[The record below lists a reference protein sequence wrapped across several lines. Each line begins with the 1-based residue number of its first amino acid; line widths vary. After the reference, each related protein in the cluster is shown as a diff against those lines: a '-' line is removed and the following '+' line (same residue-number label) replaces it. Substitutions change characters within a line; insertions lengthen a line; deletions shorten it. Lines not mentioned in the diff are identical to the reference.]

1 MARFQ
6 EYIDVM
12 TDAQTCYEQWVCFED
27 FPRFMKH
34 VRNLTPQG
42 SNQWHWVI
50 DGPLGKTIEWDAVMD
65 GNEPNRII
73 SWHSVGEND
82 IVAEGVMTFQEIAP
96 NLTRITSSI
105 QFEAPAEPLGELI
118 AELFSNPSQMVKE
131 DLRNF
136 KQLMENSR
144 FAAALGSSA
153 SLIY

>member
-12 TDAQTCYEQWVCFED
+12 TDAQTCYEKWVCFED

-34 VRNLTPQG
+34 VRSVTPLG
-42 SNQWHWVI
+42 ANMWHWIV

-82 IVAEGVMTFQEIAP
+82 IGTEGVITFQEIAP
-96 NLTRITSSI
+96 SLTRITSSI
-105 QFEAPAEPLGELI
+105 QFETPAGPLGELI
-118 AELFSNPSQMVKE
+118 AGMFSNPSQMVKE

-136 KQLMENSR
+136 KDLMESNR
-144 FAAALGSSA
+144 FAVKIPAP
-153 SLIY
+153 SLNY

>member
-12 TDAQTCYEQWVCFED
+12 TDAQACYKQWVCFED

-34 VRNLTPQG
+34 VRSVTPQG
-42 SNQWHWVI
+42 PNMWHWVI
-50 DGPLGKTIEWDAVMD
+50 DGPLGKKVEWDAVMD

-82 IVAEGVMTFQEIAP
+82 IGAEGVITFQEIAP

-105 QFEAPAEPLGELI
+105 MFEAAVGPLGEVI
-118 AELFSNPSQMVKE
+118 AEIFSNPSHMVKE
-131 DLRNF
+131 DLKHF
-136 KQLMENSR
+136 KELMESTR
-144 FAAALGSSA
+144 FAAGLGNSA